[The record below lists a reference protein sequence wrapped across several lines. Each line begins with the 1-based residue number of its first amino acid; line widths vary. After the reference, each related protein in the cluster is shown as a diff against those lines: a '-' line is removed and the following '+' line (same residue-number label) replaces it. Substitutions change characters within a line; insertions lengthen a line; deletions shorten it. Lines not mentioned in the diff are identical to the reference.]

1 MTGMLILFSLFL
13 FIIEVV
19 PPMKIPGAK
28 GESTKD
34 KSTEAKSGRPEAP
47 KLGKGRREQRRELA
61 QIDRRVW
68 HLWALSITVTLVL
81 ALAILV
87 FFYPAL
93 KWRVYTPEPRV
104 LPGPPP
110 LILGLLALVGL
121 HYLYII
127 LPARGLIGRRTF
139 HL

>member
-1 MTGMLILFSLFL
+1 MTGMLILFSPALFL
-13 FIIEVV
+13 FIVEVV
-19 PPMKIPGAK
+19 PAMKIPGPK
-28 GESTKD
+28 GESTKG
-34 KSTEAKSGRPEAP
+34 KSTEAKSGRPETP

-93 KWRVYTPEPRV
+93 KWRGFPPPP
-104 LPGPPP
+104 PGPARPPPP
-110 LILGLLALVGL
+110 LSALCVPGGALIRFQPLHGRGIVG
-121 HYLYII
+121 
-127 LPARGLIGRRTF
+127 
-139 HL
+139 

>member
-1 MTGMLILFSLFL
+1 MTGMLILFSPALFL
-13 FIIEVV
+13 FIIEVA

-34 KSTEAKSGRPEAP
+34 KSTEAKSGRPETP

-93 KWRVYTPEPRV
+93 KWRGFTPPP
-104 LPGPPP
+104 PGP
-110 LILGLLALVGL
+110 AE
-121 HYLYII
+121 
-127 LPARGLIGRRTF
+127 RGRERGGGGGGR
-139 HL
+139 

>member
-1 MTGMLILFSLFL
+1 
-13 FIIEVV
+13 
-19 PPMKIPGAK
+19 MKIPGAK

-34 KSTEAKSGRPEAP
+34 KSTEAKSGRPETP

-93 KWRVYTPEPRV
+93 KWRGYTPPP
-104 LPGPPP
+104 PGPQVPP
-110 LILGLLALVGL
+110 PPTFGLLAPG
-121 HYLYII
+121 
-127 LPARGLIGRRTF
+127 G
-139 HL
+139 